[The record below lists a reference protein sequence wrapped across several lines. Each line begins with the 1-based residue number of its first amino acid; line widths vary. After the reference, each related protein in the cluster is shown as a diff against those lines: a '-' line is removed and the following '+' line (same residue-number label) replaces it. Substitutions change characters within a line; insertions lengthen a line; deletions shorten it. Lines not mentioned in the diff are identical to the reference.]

1 VRQPSAPGPRALVGT
16 WTLSSVERLVS
27 GSAPVAQPLARN
39 EYVTRISIDGVVSRS
54 VRDTAAVYDYLSRVP
69 NGGSFIKMGAPA
81 GSYLD
86 AIARE
91 PGKLKIGLSTA
102 RWGRGTDTDPEVA
115 ARVREA
121 ARLLESLGHA
131 VEELNDDAICDW
143 ETMWA
148 TYATQWISSRS
159 LSRRSSGLSV
169 ISRS

>member
-1 VRQPSAPGPRALVGT
+1 M
-16 WTLSSVERLVS
+16 
-27 GSAPVAQPLARN
+27 
-39 EYVTRISIDGVVSRS
+39 SRS

-91 PGKLKIGLSTA
+91 PGKLKVGLSTA
-102 RWGRGTDTDPEVA
+102 RWGRGDRHGSRGRRRA
-115 ARVREA
+115 CARS

-143 ETMWA
+143 ETMWW

-159 LSRRSSGLSV
+159 LFTTMAADKGIPTSDLPKLLNPMTLAALRGRRPLRQVRHLPHDERQQHGDPTVRRADGAL
-169 ISRS
+169 

>member
-1 VRQPSAPGPRALVGT
+1 MP
-16 WTLSSVERLVS
+16 
-27 GSAPVAQPLARN
+27 QPLARN
-39 EYVTRISIDGVVSRS
+39 EYVTRISIDGVVSRT

-91 PGKLKIGLSTA
+91 PAKLKIGLSTA
-102 RWGRGTDTDPEVA
+102 RWGRGTEIDPEVA

-143 ETMWA
+143 ETMWLGLHYPVDQQPLA
-148 TYATQWISSRS
+148 VHHDGGGQGHPHQRS
-159 LSRRSSGLSV
+159 AEAA
-169 ISRS
+169 